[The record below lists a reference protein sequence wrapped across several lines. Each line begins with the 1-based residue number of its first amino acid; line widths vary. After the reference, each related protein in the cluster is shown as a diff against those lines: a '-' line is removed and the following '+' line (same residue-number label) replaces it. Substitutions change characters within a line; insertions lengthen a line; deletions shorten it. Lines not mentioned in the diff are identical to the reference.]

1 MPNRHQLMSIA
12 VLSHF
17 QKIREEARIEHLS
30 RMPEYLSIRVFVDIG
45 NYRHIFI
52 NEALNMKLTAHQK
65 RLDSTFCYVCHF
77 SWCYD
82 YRSRRHK
89 KKSIFTFFF
98 NFLESDFLI
107 TFWTKNISFYIT
119 IPVFK
124 IMSTP
129 KSAASHEA
137 WG

>member
-1 MPNRHQLMSIA
+1 MSIA
-12 VLSHF
+12 VLSYF
-17 QKIREEARIEHLS
+17 QKIREETRIEHLS

-45 NYRHIFI
+45 NYRHIFT

-82 YRSRRHK
+82 YRSRNIDVTK
-89 KKSIFTFFF
+89 KESIFIFFF
-98 NFLESDFLI
+98 DFLESDFLI

-124 IMSTP
+124 ILSTS
-129 KSAASHEA
+129 KSAASLEA

>member
-17 QKIREEARIEHLS
+17 QKIREETRIEHLS

-45 NYRHIFI
+45 NYRHIFT

-65 RLDSTFCYVCHF
+65 RLDSTFCYVYRF

-82 YRSRRHK
+82 YRSRNIDVTK
-89 KKSIFTFFF
+89 KIYFYFFLRLFRIGLF
-98 NFLESDFLI
+98 N
-107 TFWTKNISFYIT
+107 NILNQKYFILYHYTCFQDNVNS
-119 IPVFK
+119 
-124 IMSTP
+124 
-129 KSAASHEA
+129 
-137 WG
+137 